1 MLTLHHFT
9 NPAWFAQKGGWENRK
24 SAFYFERFVKTIV
37 PEIKDYV
44 DFWITINEPGVL
56 VWGSYIAAI
65 WPPQKK
71 SRWKA
76 LKAMWNIIRAHKKAY
91 KAIHKLVPKTE
102 VGLAQNVQSY
112 TAYHKHSLIEQFG
125 VIFSDLAS
133 NHIFYFLTKGYHDF
147 YGLNYYFHYRLKEH
161 GLGVEITDV
170 THFSKDISD
179 MGWEIFPEGIF
190 NVLTD
195 LSNHIPIYLTECG
208 IATSND
214 DRRIRFLMQYL
225 QEVYRAI
232 QAGVNVKG
240 FFYWSLLD
248 NFEWADGY
256 EPKFGLIE
264 VDFKTQKRTIKPSS
278 LLYQDIIK
286 HNGIRH
292 KLMKFLG
299 HRVSVKEVLE
309 EK

>member
-1 MLTLHHFT
+1 
-9 NPAWFAQKGGWENRK
+9 
-24 SAFYFERFVKTIV
+24 
-37 PEIKDYV
+37 
-44 DFWITINEPGVL
+44 
-56 VWGSYIAAI
+56 
-65 WPPQKK
+65 
-71 SRWKA
+71 
-76 LKAMWNIIRAHKKAY
+76 
-91 KAIHKLVPKTE
+91 
-102 VGLAQNVQSY
+102 
-112 TAYHKHSLIEQFG
+112 
-125 VIFSDLAS
+125 
-133 NHIFYFLTKGYHDF
+133 
-147 YGLNYYFHYRLKEH
+147 
-161 GLGVEITDV
+161 
-170 THFSKDISD
+170 
-179 MGWEIFPEGIF
+179 
-190 NVLTD
+190 
-195 LSNHIPIYLTECG
+195 
-208 IATSND
+208 
-214 DRRIRFLMQYL
+214 MQYL